1 MRESKTQRRHLDG
14 DKKTSLRWR
23 HLRETQ
29 DITLRETQRRHL
41 EGDKK
46 TKKKTVTDI

>member
-1 MRESKTQRRHLDG
+1 MRETKRHYFDG
-14 DKKTSLRWR
+14 DT
-23 HLRETQ
+23 LRETQ
-29 DITLRETQRRHL
+29 DIALRETQRRHL